1 MVFDL
6 PTQLEVAGQQYDIRT
21 DYRDILRILIAFE
34 DPELDV
40 NEKLYVCLYILYQD
54 FDTLPPEDYEAAYE
68 AAIQFIDNG
77 IEGDGKKGPR
87 VMDWEQDAA
96 ILFPAINKVAG
107 YETRA
112 VEYLHWWTFMGFFM
126 GIRDGTFST
135 VLGIRQKKAK
145 GKKLEKWEQEF
156 WQGNQKLC
164 KLQTKLTAEEQA
176 EKDRLNALLG

>member
-6 PTQLEVAGQQYDIRT
+6 PEQLEVAGQTYDIRS

-34 DPELDV
+34 DPEL
-40 NEKLYVCLYILYQD
+40 NESEKLYVCLYILYPD
-54 FDTLPPEDYEAAYE
+54 FETMPPEDYEAAYS
-68 AAIQFIDNG
+68 AAVQFIDNG
-77 IEGDGKKGPR
+77 IAGDEKKGPR

-112 VEYLHWWTFMGFFM
+112 VEYLHWWTFIGFFM

-145 GKKLEKWEQEF
+145 GKKLENWEREF

-164 KLQTKLTAEEQA
+164 KLKTKLTAEEQA
-176 EKDRLNALLG
+176 EKDRLHALLG